1 MTYKEKWEAISVLSE
16 MRSEYNCF
24 NEKERPYYHALSL
37 AIKSLRNEQIEI
49 KESEEEVW
57 QI

>member
-16 MRSEYNCF
+16 IRSEYNCF

-37 AIKSLRNEQIEI
+37 AIKSIREI
-49 KESEEEVW
+49 KESEE
-57 QI
+57 